1 MASYRH
7 QSHEAGPEA
16 EPHRAAPPRSD
27 EARLRGELRRVTV
40 ERDRLRAILREDELP
55 TTLRRWACE
64 IESLAAT
71 ERAERREA
79 AAARLAARLRQMA
92 VSLAAQVPPAGQG
105 SDDEAELDDDD
116 EPF

>member
-27 EARLRGELRRVTV
+27 EARLRGDLRRVTV

-64 IESLAAT
+64 IEDLASV
-71 ERAERREA
+71 ERAERRDA

-92 VSLAAQVPPAGQG
+92 VSLAAQVPAGQG
-105 SDDEAELDDDD
+105 SGDTKEASQ
-116 EPF
+116 